1 MCVTNSNNSYHR
13 IIRRRYSKKP
23 YALRKCIKWDIYQ
36 RAETASKYELR
47 CCVWYLAL
55 DAMQRKVF
63 MIRNDIRLPF
73 IKPTSNTMAFYFIIH
88 IELRNKTNLKDQMG
102 HEIKWYKGNSDDK
115 LIIYFCSLVHFL
127 HNLINAWNIILKSSG

>member
-63 MIRNDIRLPF
+63 MIRNDIRLLF
-73 IKPTSNTMAFYFIIH
+73 IKPISNALAFYIVKQSH
-88 IELRNKTNLKDQMG
+88 STDPWNTVHMSTL
-102 HEIKWYKGNSDDK
+102 KWYKSNLDYE